1 MRTWSSMGGL
11 FLPKSS
17 KSIFAKSIKSIF
29 STTDIFS
36 QWYPNSTF
44 FFFFKSWTIG
54 REWTLWVAMLSFF
67 WLCSFSKWGSQCDG
81 TTSHVLL
88 ENFQKSSITSL
99 QVDIGCDAPEMGIIC
114 TEGVLSGLVTCITPI
129 IHHSYLK
136 IAQRKIYPSL
146 GLATGNQSLAM
157 KILQQG
163 QWGQWWASALS
174 WSSWISS

>member
-1 MRTWSSMGGL
+1 M
-11 FLPKSS
+11 
-17 KSIFAKSIKSIF
+17 
-29 STTDIFS
+29 
-36 QWYPNSTF
+36 
-44 FFFFKSWTIG
+44 
-54 REWTLWVAMLSFF
+54 
-67 WLCSFSKWGSQCDG
+67 
-81 TTSHVLL
+81 
-88 ENFQKSSITSL
+88 
-99 QVDIGCDAPEMGIIC
+99 DIGCDAPEMGIIC

-174 WSSWISS
+174 